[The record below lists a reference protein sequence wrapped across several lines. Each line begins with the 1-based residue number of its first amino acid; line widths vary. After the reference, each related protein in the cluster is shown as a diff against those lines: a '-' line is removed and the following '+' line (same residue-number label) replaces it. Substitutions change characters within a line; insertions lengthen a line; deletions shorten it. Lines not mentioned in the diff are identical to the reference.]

1 MDDWLLFL
9 GAGASVA
16 APACLPDFAK
26 LSEGVLGGL
35 GWTWHPSDGP
45 STVGEWRQAPYP
57 PFSRVNLA
65 AEVLFGTLY
74 SFGAP
79 FAGEV
84 ARVLS
89 DMRHQPNAAHYVAA
103 DVLARGGLVWTP
115 NVDLCIEQAF
125 AGRAGTSLPRA
136 GRAGGR
142 EGVPSPSRLKGITVR
157 ISRQRSICPLICP
170 AGRH

>member
-1 MDDWLLFL
+1 
-9 GAGASVA
+9 
-16 APACLPDFAK
+16 
-26 LSEGVLGGL
+26 
-35 GWTWHPSDGP
+35 
-45 STVGEWRQAPYP
+45 RQAPYP

-89 DMRHQPNAAHYVAA
+89 DVRHQPNAAHYVAVE
-103 DVLARGGLVWTP
+103 VLARGGLVWTP

-125 AGRAGTSLPRA
+125 ARRAGTSLLRS

-142 EGVPSPSRLKGITVR
+142 EGVPLI
-157 ISRQRSICPLICP
+157 PLAMAGPGTLVKFYGTAEAPQTLAFTDRELLTPLP
-170 AGRH
+170 AGDVEHLAG